1 LLSFQSSRGTDAQP
15 SEDDKLELEILIA
28 QYIAVGLQQVR
39 EKAIEISRQE
49 TPDSDPVVALKQ
61 QELDQNAKEHED
73 DKALE
78 YNKLENREEQ
88 FEERLESS
96 EKMTRQRLAMQ
107 ENLARMKMQPQ
118 YNQGS
123 QR

>member
-1 LLSFQSSRGTDAQP
+1 
-15 SEDDKLELEILIA
+15 
-28 QYIAVGLQQVR
+28 
-39 EKAIEISRQE
+39 
-49 TPDSDPVVALKQ
+49 VALKQ